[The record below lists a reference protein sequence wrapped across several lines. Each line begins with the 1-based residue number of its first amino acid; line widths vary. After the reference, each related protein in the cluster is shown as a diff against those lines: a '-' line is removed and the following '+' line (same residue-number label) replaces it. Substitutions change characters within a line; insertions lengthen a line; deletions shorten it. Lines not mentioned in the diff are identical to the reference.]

1 MQGKYWICVVL
12 FGLLGCSHKQPAPPA
27 TEGTFAFVDV
37 TVVPMDSERLLPGQ
51 TVLVREGRITHMG
64 SVESVSVPAGAQRID
79 GRGKYLMPGLSDMH
93 SHPGSEEDLRLMLA
107 NGVTFSRVMWGTPQ
121 ELRWRER
128 IARGELLGPTL
139 FVGGPLVDGNPPYW
153 KGSAVAS
160 TFADAERIV
169 AEHKKAGFDFIK
181 VYALLSLDAYKGVA
195 AASKQQGIPFAGHVP
210 GAVRLDDAAKVGQRS
225 AEHLFGLYAWAQ
237 TEDSPYRGQGETS
250 LNTIF
255 SMGQYIDMTK
265 VAQAATLLKQGGVW
279 SCPTLIAYEAF
290 SAPEV
295 LEEMAKRPELRY
307 VSPRVLKMWS
317 PKAGFRMQTLS
328 SEEQAAVR
336 RGEENRL
343 GIVRALHE
351 AGAPLLLGTD
361 ANIAFVVP
369 GFSVARELG
378 LYVKAGLSPYEALRA
393 GTRGAAEFAGL
404 LDERG
409 TVEPNKQA
417 DLLLLEANPLENV
430 AHVQRI
436 SGVLAKGRWF
446 PASELQRMLEEVAKA
461 AAEDR
466 IQANAPLFESFTGH
480 TD

>member
-1 MQGKYWICVVL
+1 MRGKHWIFVVL
-12 FGLLGCSHKQPAPPA
+12 FVLLGCSHKRPAQPA
-27 TEGTFAFVDV
+27 TEATIAFVNV

-64 SVESVSVPAGAQRID
+64 SVESVPVPSGARRIE

-93 SHPGSEEDLRLMLA
+93 SHPASEEDLRLMLA
-107 NGVTFSRVMWGTPQ
+107 NGVTFTRVMWGTPQ

-128 IARGELLGPTL
+128 IARGELHGPTL
-139 FVGGPLVDGNPPYW
+139 FVGGPVVDGNPPYW
-153 KGSAVAS
+153 KGSAVAA

-181 VYALLSLDAYKGVA
+181 VYTLLSLDAYKGVA
-195 AASKQQGIPFAGHVP
+195 AASRQQGIPFAGHVP
-210 GAVRLDDAAKVGQRS
+210 GDVRLDDVAKMGQRS
-225 AEHLFGLYAWAQ
+225 AEHLFGIYSWAQ
-237 TEDSPYRGQGETS
+237 TEDSPYRGQLETS
-250 LNTIF
+250 LSTIF
-255 SMGQYIDMTK
+255 GMGQYIDMTK
-265 VAQAATLLKQGGVW
+265 VAQAATLLKEGGVW
-279 SCPTLIAYEAF
+279 SCPTLAVYEGF

-295 LEEMAKRPELRY
+295 VAEMAKRPEMRY
-307 VSPRVLKMWS
+307 VSPRVLKLWS
-317 PKAGFRMQTLS
+317 PKEDLRLKTLS
-328 SEEQAAVR
+328 SEERAAVLQ
-336 RGEENRL
+336 GEENRQ

-361 ANIAFVVP
+361 ANNPFIVP
-369 GFSVARELG
+369 GFSVSRELD
-378 LYVKAGLSPYEALRA
+378 LWVKAGFSPYEALRA
-393 GTRGAAEFAGL
+393 GTRGAAEFVGL

-409 TVEPNKQA
+409 MVEPNKRA

-430 AHVQRI
+430 AHIQRI

-446 PASELQRMLEEVAKA
+446 PASELQTMLEEVAKA

-466 IQANAPLFESFTGH
+466 IQANGPLFDSLTGH

>member
-1 MQGKYWICVVL
+1 ML
-12 FGLLGCSHKQPAPPA
+12 
-27 TEGTFAFVDV
+27 EGTFAFVDV
-37 TVVPMDSERLLPGQ
+37 TVVPMDSERRLPGQ
-51 TVLVREGRITHMG
+51 TVLVSEGRITHMG
-64 SVESVSVPAGAQRID
+64 SLESVSVPSGARRIE

-128 IARGELLGPTL
+128 IARGE
-139 FVGGPLVDGNPPYW
+139 
-153 KGSAVAS
+153 
-160 TFADAERIV
+160 
-169 AEHKKAGFDFIK
+169 
-181 VYALLSLDAYKGVA
+181 VYTLLSVDAYKGVA
-195 AASKQQGIPFAGHVP
+195 ASRQQGIPFAGHVP
-210 GAVRLDDAAKVGQRS
+210 GAVSLDDVAKLGQRS

-237 TEDSPYRGQGETS
+237 TEDSPYRGQRETS
-250 LNTIF
+250 LSTIF
-255 SMGQYIDMTK
+255 GMGQYIDMSK

-279 SCPTLIAYEAF
+279 SCPTLTTYEGF

-295 LEEMAKRPELRY
+295 LAEMAKRPELRY
-307 VSPRVLKMWS
+307 VSPRVLKMWN
-317 PKAGFRMQTLS
+317 PKADFRMQALS
-328 SEEQAAVR
+328 SEEKAAVR
-336 RGEENRL
+336 RGEESRL
-343 GIVRALHE
+343 RIVRALHE

-361 ANIAFVVP
+361 ANNPFVVP
-369 GFSVARELG
+369 GFAVARELG
-378 LYVKAGLSPYEALRA
+378 LYVKAGLSPYAALRT

-409 TVEPNKQA
+409 TVEPNKRA

-446 PASELQRMLEEVAKA
+446 PASELQTMLEEVAKA
-461 AAEDR
+461 AAEDS

-480 TD
+480 AD